1 MEAERYLS
9 PPLDTIVTS
18 WIASE
23 WSSPIAGGHQDGS
36 DRTSRRR
43 RRRQRRPRS
52 VRLRAA
58 PAPAPA
64 LLQLVRRRV
73 LVHLAGDRHLHAVHP
88 RSRDAGRSV
97 LLDVAGR
104 GARAVLRRVEVRGGL
119 NALPVPRVGV
129 PVDEVPRALEGVGL
143 VPRLDLPV

>member
-43 RRRQRRPRS
+43 RRRQRRSRP

-58 PAPAPA
+58 PAPATA

-73 LVHLAGDRHLHAVHP
+73 LLHLAGDGHLHAVHP
-88 RSRDAGRSV
+88 RGGDARRGVLLDLAGRSARSV
-97 LLDVAGR
+97 HR
-104 GARAVLRRVEVRGGL
+104 G
-119 NALPVPRVGV
+119 
-129 PVDEVPRALEGVGL
+129 DE
-143 VPRLDLPV
+143 